1 MTDTID
7 RLKTALADRHTIER
21 ELGATPKTI
30 RDGSGYITTAMI
42 RSSKLLDELDQR
54 YQREALRGLTY
65 PQALARFAALWAE
78 ARELGASGRDD
89 WETDLEPDLAVARA
103 VNGLP
108 PAS

>member
-1 MTDTID
+1 
-7 RLKTALADRHTIER
+7 
-21 ELGATPKTI
+21 
-30 RDGSGYITTAMI
+30 MI
-42 RSSKLLDELDQR
+42 RSSKLLEELDQR
-54 YQREALRGLTY
+54 YQREALRGLAY